1 MRYLFITFFII
12 SCSYE
17 KYESSDQPP
26 VAGECVDGISSYAI
40 NGEDVQFEC
49 NGYDLLGYVSLEQ
62 MNAESG
68 NDCWGWTDPL
78 TGKEYA
84 LMGLDNGTGIIDI
97 SDPFNPNYLGKIPT
111 ATLSSTWRDIK
122 VYKDHAFIVSEAAGH
137 GMQIFDLSKLRDITD
152 VQEFQP
158 DLLYEGY
165 GHSHNIAINTE
176 TGVAYTA
183 GTGTS
188 RSPRVIHA
196 VDITNPL
203 SPNLLI
209 EYPEFGYT
217 HDAQVVI
224 YNGPDQDH
232 LGKELY
238 VGSNEDR
245 VVIVDITDKTTPVL
259 ISSFFY
265 DHQYTHQ
272 SWLTEDHRF
281 LLMGDELDEID
292 NSGALINKTRTV
304 IIDLENLDEPIRN
317 FDYVSDTDAIDHNG
331 YVKGSKFYLAS
342 YTSGLRVIDILN
354 IGQKSI
360 REVGYFDTYPHAT
373 HDQGTVNSNNRWGDP
388 GGHDGNKGQNSPFFN
403 GAWSVYPYFQ
413 SRNIIISD
421 INSGLFIVRKSG
433 E

>member
-1 MRYLFITFFII
+1 MRYLIIIFFIV

-26 VAGECVDGISSYAI
+26 VAGECANGFSTYTI

-84 LMGLDNGTGIIDI
+84 LMGLDNGTGIVDI
-97 SDPFNPNYLGKIPT
+97 SDPFNPNFLGKIPT

-137 GMQIFDLSKLRDITD
+137 GMQIFDLSKLRGVTD
-152 VQEFQP
+152 VQEFQT

-183 GTGTS
+183 GSGTS
-188 RSPRVIHA
+188 RSPRGIHA
-196 VDITNPL
+196 VDISEPL

-209 EYPEFGYT
+209 EYPEFGYS
-217 HDAQVVI
+217 HDAQIVI
-224 YNGPDQDH
+224 YNGPDEDH
-232 LGKELY
+232 KGKEIY

-245 VVIVDITDKTTPVL
+245 VVFIDISDKSNPIL

-281 LLMGDELDEID
+281 LFMGDELDEID
-292 NSGALINKTRTV
+292 NSGALINKTRTI
-304 IIDLENLDEPIRN
+304 IIDLQNLDEPIRH

-360 REVGYFDTYPHAT
+360 REVGYFDTYPLDT
-373 HDQGTVNSNNRWGDP
+373 HDHGIVNSNNRWGDP

>member
-1 MRYLFITFFII
+1 
-12 SCSYE
+12 
-17 KYESSDQPP
+17 
-26 VAGECVDGISSYAI
+26 
-40 NGEDVQFEC
+40 
-49 NGYDLLGYVSLEQ
+49 

-122 VYKDHAFIVSEAAGH
+122 VYRDHAFIVSEAAGH
-137 GMQIFDLSKLRDITD
+137 GMQIFDLSKLRDVTD
-152 VQEFQP
+152 VQEYQT
-158 DLLYEGY
+158 DQLYEGY

-188 RSPRVIHA
+188 RTPRGIHA

-232 LGKELY
+232 VGKELY
-238 VGSNEDR
+238 IGSNEDR
-245 VVIVDITDKTTPVL
+245 VVIVDMTNKTTPVL

-292 NSGALINKTRTV
+292 NSGALINKTRTI
-304 IIDLENLDEPIRN
+304 IIDLQNLDEPIRH

-331 YVKGSKFYLAS
+331 YVKGSKFFLAS

-360 REVGYFDTYPHAT
+360 REVGYFDTYPHDT
-373 HDQGTVNSNNRWGDP
+373 HDHGVVNSNNRWGDP
-388 GGHDGNKGQNSPFFN
+388 GGHYGNKGQNSPFFN